1 MDGYI
6 LGSEQSS
13 NRLGQKPGFSNGICL
28 LGTVQEFTAG
38 HLFRT
43 VDLPSFQFTN
53 TQGTFTAFSWD
64 ACSAQVARVTLTPI
78 STFTT
83 FALLLGSSEPAEIA
97 NGTSALKDGATS
109 VIIIKQDSVGGR
121 TMVFDSRIKF
131 PNNVQPTITAAPNAV
146 TVMSCLCGG
155 DNILYASLNFGYLP

>member
-6 LGSEQSS
+6 LGSEQAS
-13 NRLGQKPGFSNGICL
+13 NRLGQKPGFSNGVCL

-43 VDLPSFQFTN
+43 VDLPSFSYTS

-64 ACSAQVARVTLTPI
+64 PCSYQVARITLTPRNNV
-78 STFTT
+78 TP
-83 FALLLGSSEPAEIA
+83 FALLLGSSEPV

-109 VIIIKQDSVGGR
+109 VMIIKQDSVGGR

-131 PNNVQPTITAAPNAV
+131 PNNVVPTITAAPNAV

-155 DNILYASLNFGYLP
+155 DSILYASLNFGYLP